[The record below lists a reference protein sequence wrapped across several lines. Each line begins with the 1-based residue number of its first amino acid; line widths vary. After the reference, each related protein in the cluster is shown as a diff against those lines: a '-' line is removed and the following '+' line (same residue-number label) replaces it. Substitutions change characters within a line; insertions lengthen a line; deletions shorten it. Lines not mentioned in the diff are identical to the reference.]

1 MDFQASATGRNAGT
15 CSEPG
20 GRPRRW
26 EFWLQVGGL
35 GIGRSLLHAE
45 PLGPPRT
52 LVVRAQ
58 QCPEGRLLPPWP
70 PAAQSS
76 VEAPVLPGCAW
87 KPPCS
92 QGAPR
97 ARERSSRR
105 QLAGGRALPA
115 PWTPGRT
122 ISGSH
127 SPAGPRPFL
136 FLPQAVVLRK
146 WGAGAP
152 RPAGPPFRRGPA
164 LLARAGLDHCCFP
177 AGLPPPCPQGASC
190 LSRAG
195 QRLLSPTAPGARPP
209 GNKAWGEGQGVW
221 RAGDLISPRLPP
233 CPARPPTRPRPRPAG
248 FSAWLALG
256 LRVCLIGPYW
266 TRQPW
271 AEAGRRGECPVQAQ
285 LLLRSPQAALS

>member
-1 MDFQASATGRNAGT
+1 MDFQASATGRNVGT

-35 GIGRSLLHAE
+35 GIGRSLLCAE
-45 PLGPPRT
+45 PLGPPRP

-70 PAAQSS
+70 PAAGSS
-76 VEAPVLPGCAW
+76 V
-87 KPPCS
+87 
-92 QGAPR
+92 GAPR
-97 ARERSSRR
+97 APRVRLEHWERSSRR

-136 FLPQAVVLRK
+136 FLSQALVLRK

-177 AGLPPPCPQGASC
+177 AGLPPSLSSGSLLPFKRGAETAVPNCPGCQATGKQG
-190 LSRAG
+190 LGRGAG
-195 QRLLSPTAPGARPP
+195 SVES
-209 GNKAWGEGQGVW
+209 W
-221 RAGDLISPRLPP
+221 
-233 CPARPPTRPRPRPAG
+233 
-248 FSAWLALG
+248 
-256 LRVCLIGPYW
+256 
-266 TRQPW
+266 
-271 AEAGRRGECPVQAQ
+271 
-285 LLLRSPQAALS
+285 